1 MIPYGRQSISE
12 ADIEAVVEVLRS
24 DFLTQGPVVPRFEQ
38 AVADYC
44 GARFGVAVNS
54 GTAALHIACLAL
66 GVGPGDWV
74 WTSPISFVASA
85 NCALYCGAQVDFVDI
100 EPDTGNMCAIELKRK
115 LVAAKAQGCLPKVVI
130 PVHFAGLP
138 CDMQEIHRLGQEYG
152 FKIIE
157 DACHALGARYQGEP
171 TGNGRYSDITVFSFH
186 PVKIITTGEGGMAMT
201 NDPALAKTMSML
213 RSHGITRDPADFI
226 NEPDGPWYYEQ
237 QMLGFNYR
245 MTDIQAAL
253 GLSQMANLD
262 ELLDKRRTIA
272 ARYQTELPELN
283 IEVLANREDHLSAWH
298 LFVIKIPAEKRKAL
312 FEQLRATDI
321 GVNVHYMPIFSQPY
335 HQPGSGVGVESSRDF
350 YQTIISIPLY
360 PMLAEDLQG
369 NVIQALSLWFN
380 PLQMRE
386 PT

>member
-44 GARFGVAVNS
+44 SARFGVAVNS

-100 EPDTGNMCAIELKRK
+100 EPDTGNMCAMELERK

-245 MTDIQAAL
+245 MTDIHAAL
-253 GLSQMANLD
+253 GLSQMSNLED
-262 ELLDKRRTIA
+262 WIAKRSELARNYFETLAPHLIPRYFSTERRSAFHLYVHHIA
-272 ARYQTELPELN
+272 PEQRS
-283 IEVLANREDHLSAWH
+283 VLFRKLREQ
-298 LFVIKIPAEKRKAL
+298 E
-312 FEQLRATDI
+312 I
-321 GVNVHYMPIFSQPY
+321 GANVHYMPIYTQPWY
-335 HQPGSGVGVESSRDF
+335 QKWAQTSLPCTEQF
-350 YQTIISIPLY
+350 YAGAITAPLF
-360 PMLAEDLQG
+360 P
-369 NVIQALSLWFN
+369 SLTTAQ
-380 PLQMRE
+380 QMKICSLL
-386 PT
+386 

>member
-1 MIPYGRQSISE
+1 MIPYGRQSISQ
-12 ADIEAVVEVLRS
+12 ADIDAVVEVLKS

-44 GARFGVAVNS
+44 GAKFGVAVNS

-100 EPDTGNMCAIELKRK
+100 EPDTGNMCAVELERK
-115 LVAAKAQGCLPKVVI
+115 LIAAKAEGKLPKVVI

-138 CDMQEIHRLGQEYG
+138 CDMKEIHRLGQEYG
-152 FKIIE
+152 FRIIE
-157 DACHALGARYQGEP
+157 DACHALGARYHNEP

-201 NDPALAKTMSML
+201 NDPALAKTMRML
-213 RSHGITRDPADFI
+213 RSHGITREPEDFI
-226 NEPDGPWYYEQ
+226 YEPDGPWYYEQ

-253 GLSQMANLD
+253 GLSQMTNL
-262 ELLDKRRTIA
+262 ETWIEKRG
-272 ARYQTELPELN
+272 
-283 IEVLANREDHLSAWH
+283 VLARCYFETLATNLIPRYFSPERRSAFHLYVHHVVPAQRSDLFLRMHED
-298 LFVIKIPAEKRKAL
+298 E
-312 FEQLRATDI
+312 I
-321 GVNVHYMPIFSQPY
+321 GVNVHYIPIY
-335 HQPGSGVGVESSRDF
+335 HQPMHQTVGSVRHCPQAETF
-350 YQTIISIPLY
+350 YAGAITLPLY
-360 PMLAEDLQG
+360 PTLPL
-369 NVIQALSLWFN
+369 LSQYKIFESLSN
-380 PLQMRE
+380 KCS
-386 PT
+386 